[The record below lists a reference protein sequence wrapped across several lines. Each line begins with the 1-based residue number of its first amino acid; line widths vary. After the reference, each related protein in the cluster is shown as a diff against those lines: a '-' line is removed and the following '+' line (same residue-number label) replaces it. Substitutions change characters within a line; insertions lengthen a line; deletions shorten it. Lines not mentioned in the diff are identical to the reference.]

1 MSESSRIQIE
11 IPSYALEF
19 SKKNLR
25 KSLRIAGNEVART
38 ARREI
43 RDSVGGGRLYYGP
56 GGSIQY
62 RGGSSTGK
70 HRASSP
76 GEAPSNM
83 TGTLARSI
91 KVVTLRN
98 RDAIGVRDAAFY
110 AKMLEAGAKG
120 GAPGRKN
127 QRKRGKIY
135 ATGGRV
141 LAPRPFLSKA
151 LAERAASISRRL
163 ADAAIQDVVM
173 ERVKK

>member
-1 MSESSRIQIE
+1 MAEDSRLQIE

-38 ARREI
+38 ARSEI
-43 RDSVGGGRLYYGP
+43 RNSIGGGRLYYGP

-62 RGGSSTGK
+62 RGGAASGR

-76 GEAPSNM
+76 GEAPANE

-91 KVVTLRN
+91 KVVVLRN
-98 RDAIGVRDAAFY
+98 KDAIGVRDAAFY

-127 QRKRGKIY
+127 QRNRGQIY
-135 ATGGRV
+135 ASGGRV
-141 LAPRPFLSKA
+141 LEPRPFLSKA
-151 LAERAASISRRL
+151 LAERAPSIQRRL
-163 ADAAIQDVVM
+163 ADAAIKDVVM